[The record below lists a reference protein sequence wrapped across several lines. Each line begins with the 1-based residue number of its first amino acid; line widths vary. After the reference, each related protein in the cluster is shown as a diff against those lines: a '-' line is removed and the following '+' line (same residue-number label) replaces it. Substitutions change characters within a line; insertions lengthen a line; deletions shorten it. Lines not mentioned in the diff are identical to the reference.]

1 MNHHSVSP
9 QASPHAG
16 WVVNLLFAFCVL
28 TLNFSVALAGTF
40 NVSPVK
46 ITLSKNSSTAI
57 ITVSNSGNSDT
68 TIQLQTMRWIQDGE
82 GDRLQPTREII
93 ATPQIFAIKAGATQL
108 IRVGLVTKPDPVNEI
123 AYRLVLDEI
132 PSPPEPGF
140 KGLQV
145 ALKISLP
152 IFVQP
157 LSKSAPELDF
167 SWVQT
172 QEKKIRVSIV
182 NHGSAHA
189 QIFRI
194 KISDESDEK
203 SVFFNQEKSLYILP
217 GQSRYLEFAPTDKE
231 LTQVKNFLI
240 RAETSTG
247 DKVFHAMY
255 RNP

>member
-1 MNHHSVSP
+1 MNNHSVSP
-9 QASPHAG
+9 KASHHAG
-16 WVVNLLFAFCVL
+16 WVVYLLLVFCVL
-28 TLNFSVALAGTF
+28 TFNFSPVLAGTF

-46 ITLSKNSSTAI
+46 INLSKNSSTAI
-57 ITVSNSGNSDT
+57 ITVSNAGSSDT

-93 ATPQIFAIKAGATQL
+93 ATPQIFSIKAGATQL
-108 IRVGLVTKPDPVNEI
+108 IRIGMVTKPDTVNEI

-157 LSKSAPELDF
+157 LSKSSPELDF

-172 QEKKIRVSIV
+172 QDKKIRVSIV
-182 NHGSAHA
+182 NHGSAHI
-189 QIFRI
+189 QILRT

-203 SVFFNQEKSLYILP
+203 SVFFNQEKALYILP
-217 GQSRYLEFAPTDKE
+217 GQIRYLDFMPTNEE
-231 LTQVKNFLI
+231 LTPAKKFLI
-240 RAETSTG
+240 KTETSTG
-247 DKVFHAMY
+247 DKVFHAKY

>member
-1 MNHHSVSP
+1 MNHHSVSS

-16 WVVNLLFAFCVL
+16 WVVNLLLAFCLL
-28 TLNFSVALAGTF
+28 TLIFKAAIAGTF

-46 ITLSKNSSTAI
+46 INLFKNSSTAI
-57 ITVSNSGNSDT
+57 ITVSNAGNSDT

-82 GDRLQPTREII
+82 GDKLQPSREIV
-93 ATPQIFAIKAGATQL
+93 ATPQIFSIKAGATQL
-108 IRVGLVTKPDPVNEI
+108 IRVGMVTKPDPVNEI

-157 LSKSAPELDF
+157 LSKSSPELDF

-172 QEKKIRVSIV
+172 PDKKIRVSIV
-182 NHGSAHA
+182 NHGSAHV
-189 QIFRI
+189 QILRT

-203 SVFFNQEKSLYILP
+203 LVFFSQEKSLYILP
-217 GQSRYLEFAPTDKE
+217 GQSRYLEFAPTDQE
-231 LTQVKNFLI
+231 ITPVKNFLI
-240 RAETSTG
+240 KTETSNG
-247 DKVFHAMY
+247 DKVFHAKY

>member
-16 WVVNLLFAFCVL
+16 WVVNLLLAICVL
-28 TLNFSVALAGTF
+28 TLNFSPALAGTF

-46 ITLSKNSSTAI
+46 INLSKNSSTAI

-182 NHGSAHA
+182 NHGTAHA

-247 DKVFHAMY
+247 DKVFHAKY

>member
-16 WVVNLLFAFCVL
+16 WVVNLLFTLCVL

-108 IRVGLVTKPDPVNEI
+108 ISVPTKQKGQKKV
-123 AYRLVLDEI
+123 I
-132 PSPPEPGF
+132 PSVFCGSFPQAE
-140 KGLQV
+140 
-145 ALKISLP
+145 I
-152 IFVQP
+152 
-157 LSKSAPELDF
+157 SAPV
-167 SWVQT
+167 SC
-172 QEKKIRVSIV
+172 IR
-182 NHGSAHA
+182 
-189 QIFRI
+189 
-194 KISDESDEK
+194 
-203 SVFFNQEKSLYILP
+203 
-217 GQSRYLEFAPTDKE
+217 
-231 LTQVKNFLI
+231 LI
-240 RAETSTG
+240 RMQ
-247 DKVFHAMY
+247 H
-255 RNP
+255 R

>member
-1 MNHHSVSP
+1 MNLHSVSP

-16 WVVNLLFAFCVL
+16 WVGNLLLAFCLL
-28 TLNFSVALAGTF
+28 TLIFKAAIAGTF

-46 ITLSKNSSTAI
+46 INLSKNSSTAI
-57 ITVSNSGNSDT
+57 ITVSNAGNSDT
-68 TIQLQTMRWIQDGE
+68 TIQLQTMRWLQDVE
-82 GDRLQPTREII
+82 GDKLQPTREIV
-93 ATPQIFAIKAGATQL
+93 ATPQIFSIKAGATQL
-108 IRVGLVTKPDPVNEI
+108 IRVGMVTKPDPVNEI

-145 ALKISLP
+145 ALKITLP

-157 LSKSAPELDF
+157 VTKSSPELNF
-167 SWVQT
+167 SWEQT
-172 QEKKIRVSIV
+172 QDKKIRVAIA

-189 QIFRI
+189 QILRA

-203 SVFFNQEKSLYILP
+203 TVFFNHEKSLYILP
-217 GQSRYLEFAPTDKE
+217 GQSRYLEFTPTDHE
-231 LTQVKNFLI
+231 FTPVKNFLI
-240 RAETSTG
+240 KTESSTG
-247 DKVFHAMY
+247 DKVFHAKY

>member
-1 MNHHSVSP
+1 
-9 QASPHAG
+9 
-16 WVVNLLFAFCVL
+16 
-28 TLNFSVALAGTF
+28 
-40 NVSPVK
+40 
-46 ITLSKNSSTAI
+46 
-57 ITVSNSGNSDT
+57 
-68 TIQLQTMRWIQDGE
+68 
-82 GDRLQPTREII
+82 
-93 ATPQIFAIKAGATQL
+93 
-108 IRVGLVTKPDPVNEI
+108 
-123 AYRLVLDEI
+123 LVLDEI

-217 GQSRYLEFAPTDKE
+217 GQSRYLDLTPTDKE

-247 DKVFHAMY
+247 DKVFHAKY

>member
-1 MNHHSVSP
+1 MNSHSVSP
-9 QASPHAG
+9 KASHHAG
-16 WVVNLLFAFCVL
+16 WVVYLLLVFCVL
-28 TLNFSVALAGTF
+28 TFNFSPVLAGTF

-46 ITLSKNSSTAI
+46 INLSKNSSTAI
-57 ITVSNSGNSDT
+57 ITVSNAGSSDT

-93 ATPQIFAIKAGATQL
+93 ATPQIFSIKAGATQL
-108 IRVGLVTKPDPVNEI
+108 IRIGMVTKPDTGNEI

-157 LSKSAPELDF
+157 LSKSSPELDF

-172 QEKKIRVSIV
+172 QDKKIRVSIV
-182 NHGSAHA
+182 NHGSAHI
-189 QIFRI
+189 QILRT

-203 SVFFNQEKSLYILP
+203 SVFFNQEKALYILP
-217 GQSRYLEFAPTDKE
+217 GQIRYLDFMPTNEE
-231 LTQVKNFLI
+231 LTPAKNFLI
-240 RAETSTG
+240 KTETSTG
-247 DKVFHAMY
+247 DKVFHAKY

>member
-1 MNHHSVSP
+1 MNHHSVSS
-9 QASPHAG
+9 QASLHAG
-16 WVVNLLFAFCVL
+16 WVVNLLLPFCLL
-28 TLNFSVALAGTF
+28 TLIFKAAIAGTF

-46 ITLSKNSSTAI
+46 INLFKNSSTAI
-57 ITVSNSGNSDT
+57 ITVSNAGNSDT

-82 GDRLQPTREII
+82 GDKLQPSREIV
-93 ATPQIFAIKAGATQL
+93 ATPQIFSIKAGATQL
-108 IRVGLVTKPDPVNEI
+108 IRVGMVTKPDTVNEI

-157 LSKSAPELDF
+157 LSKSSPELDF

-172 QEKKIRVSIV
+172 PDKKIRVSIV
-182 NHGSAHA
+182 NHGSAHV
-189 QIFRI
+189 QILRT

-203 SVFFNQEKSLYILP
+203 LVFFSQEKSLYILP
-217 GQSRYLEFAPTDKE
+217 GQSRYLEFAPTDQE
-231 LTQVKNFLI
+231 ITPLKNFLI
-240 RAETSTG
+240 KTETSTG
-247 DKVFHAMY
+247 DKVFHAKY

>member
-108 IRVGLVTKPDPVNEI
+108 IWASSKLEATIQMTSSPSVLLMPSNSPSKVLAVSSSQRRSLRPRGIN
-123 AYRLVLDEI
+123 RLWA
-132 PSPPEPGF
+132 S
-140 KGLQV
+140 
-145 ALKISLP
+145 SR
-152 IFVQP
+152 
-157 LSKSAPELDF
+157 
-167 SWVQT
+167 
-172 QEKKIRVSIV
+172 KIR
-182 NHGSAHA
+182 HR
-189 QIFRI
+189 F
-194 KISDESDEK
+194 
-203 SVFFNQEKSLYILP
+203 
-217 GQSRYLEFAPTDKE
+217 
-231 LTQVKNFLI
+231 
-240 RAETSTG
+240 
-247 DKVFHAMY
+247 
-255 RNP
+255 